1 MSNSVNL
8 SFNVKVETCR
18 EGNSK
23 RDLKIYNL
31 FTRYFTGP
39 KDWTEQA
46 IKAKEMGFNTIYL
59 NPFQKTGGSESLY
72 SIIDYYEWEP
82 AVMQGL
88 SKEEGL
94 KQIKQFVQTCNNL
107 GLEVVLDFVS
117 NHTADDS
124 PCVAKHPDW
133 YEKDE
138 NGNIAK
144 AWCMSDTGKR
154 IWGDCAKLDYS
165 NPKNGL
171 WNYMEDICR
180 YYLEL
185 GFSGFRCDVAAYVPK
200 EFWKYLIS
208 TLKKDYPNVYFM
220 GEAFMVPQETIDGLA
235 EAGFDYIFNSAKW
248 WNGYDSWFFEQNAH
262 FNAMGLKTISFPD
275 NHDTRPLMQEVDG
288 NVDLFKQRLY
298 FMSVLTSG
306 FEITSGFERGIQT
319 NYSVITS
326 KPEEFAN
333 AKFDFTYDIKKALD
347 LRDMYEILHTA
358 GELVNIWPARRDVL
372 FLQKEAKG
380 LNQKA
385 LFLLNITSEEVKVEQ
400 KTLHSIFP
408 VENVQDDVILAPY
421 DFKVYVATAKHMPK
435 VKKNISNSLIGKKK
449 MLPIELPIKP
459 LYSDEVLVEI
469 FSCGICGSDRREF
482 FNGRFF
488 WKLPEDGGHELFGKV
503 VQCGE
508 NCKNISEGDMVCYR
522 IPRQHTGIMQF
533 GGFSQYAVIRENS
546 LYKLPNGYNSYK
558 ADMIEPLACAIHIA
572 KKISTDKSIAIVG
585 SGTIALLLERYLS
598 AFKNYR
604 NINLIYK
611 HENVCKYVS
620 DTTNCIAFDKLEG
633 TSIFGIRKK
642 FDAIIECSGNAQNF
656 GKLWKLLAP
665 EGKLILTGIYD
676 DSILK
681 NGNFFSLTTTMFDE
695 RKIEGS
701 FLYTENDFDEAAKL
715 IIRDQIKVEDLI
727 TKMSF
732 TECQK
737 AFEIPSGKAVK
748 TIIINKKEL
757 F

>member
-1 MSNSVNL
+1 MSNSI
-8 SFNVKVETCR
+8 NVSLKSEETGR
-18 EGNSK
+18 KSDSQ

-39 KDWTEQA
+39 KDWNEQA

-82 AVMQGL
+82 TVMQGL
-88 SKEEGL
+88 TKEEGL
-94 KQIKQFVQTCNNL
+94 KQIKAFIQVCNEL

-124 PCVAKHPDW
+124 PCVLEHPEW

-154 IWGDCAKLDYS
+154 VWGDCAKLDYS
-165 NPKNGL
+165 NPQNGL
-171 WNYMEDICR
+171 WDYMESICR
-180 YYLEL
+180 YYLQL

-200 EFWKYLIS
+200 EFWSYLIA

-248 WNGYDSWFFEQNAH
+248 WNGYDSWFFEQNTH

-288 NVDLFKQRLY
+288 NVDLFRQRLY

-333 AKFDFTYDIKKALD
+333 AKFDFTCDIKKALE

-358 GELVNIWPARRDVL
+358 GELINIWPARRDVL
-372 FLQKEAKG
+372 FLQKEAKD

-385 LFLLNITSEEVKVEQ
+385 LFLLNLTSQEVKVEQ
-400 KTLHSIFP
+400 KTLSSVFP

-421 DFKVYVATAKHMPK
+421 DFKVYVATAKCVPK
-435 VKKNISNSLIGKKK
+435 VKNNVSSSLIGKKK
-449 MLPIELPIKP
+449 MTQIKLPIKP
-459 LYSDEVLVEI
+459 LYSDEALVEVL
-469 FSCGICGSDRREF
+469 SCGICGSDRREF

-488 WKLPEDGGHELFGKV
+488 WKAPETGGHELVGKV
-503 VQCGE
+503 IQCGE
-508 NCKNISEGDMVCYR
+508 NCHNISVGDIICYR

-533 GGFSQYAVIRENS
+533 GGFSQYVVIRETS
-546 LYKLPNGYNSYK
+546 LYKLPNGYNICK
-558 ADMIEPLACAIHIA
+558 ATMIEPLACAIHTA
-572 KKISTDKSIAIVG
+572 KKISVDKNIAIVG

-598 AFKNYR
+598 TCKNYR
-604 NINLIYK
+604 DIYLVYK
-611 HENVCKYVS
+611 HENVCNHVS
-620 DTTNCIAFDKLEG
+620 CMTNRIAFDKLKNAP
-633 TSIFGIRKK
+633 IFGIPKK
-642 FDAIIECSGNAQNF
+642 FDTIIECSGNAQNF
-656 GKLWKLLAP
+656 GKLWELLAP

-676 DSILK
+676 DSLLK

-732 TECQK
+732 DECQQ
-737 AFEIPSGKAVK
+737 AFETPSGKAIK
-748 TIIINKKEL
+748 TIIVSKKEL